1 MPSPSP
7 SKRCWSAERPCSRR
21 PRRHRWRISSK
32 GCPQRRW
39 RMAQRSSTRTMR
51 KRSLVIF
58 LFPHIRPV
66 PWVVGVKTC
75 FPLAPISRSQRK
87 AWGLISIA
95 YLGMSFPTPLRLL
108 KPQGIHIHLLVH
120 RFGLSPMG
128 GPDIKVNLCRLFG
141 GHRDSRVE
149 VSLKIL
155 EPGLG
160 SRVFRGTLFRGK
172 SPEYF

>member
-1 MPSPSP
+1 MLAQAKKTSLEDFVEGVSPTSLEDGTAIVDEDYEKTVISNFP
-7 SKRCWSAERPCSRR
+7 VSA
-21 PRRHRWRISSK
+21 HSSGPL
-32 GCPQRRW
+32 GCGCED
-39 RMAQRSSTRTMR
+39 MVS
-51 KRSLVIF
+51 
-58 LFPHIRPV
+58 
-66 PWVVGVKTC
+66 
-75 FPLAPISRSQRK
+75 LAPISRSQRK

-108 KPQGIHIHLLVH
+108 KTQGIPIRLLVH

-128 GPDIKVNLCRLFG
+128 GPDIEVNLCRPFG

-155 EPGLG
+155 EPGLC
-160 SRVFRGTLFRGK
+160 SRVFRGILFRGK